1 MSLDEILKKNCTST
15 SILGP
20 CEPYVGDLQVMGGNS
35 GEDGSVRVGHLNLV
49 SSVQV
54 GQYGSGSGSIIIHAV
69 TPMGRT
75 RSLKR

>member
-54 GQYGSGSGSIIIHAV
+54 GQWLWLWLNDD
-69 TPMGRT
+69 TC
-75 RSLKR
+75 SLHEGIQC

>member
-15 SILGP
+15 SILGHS
-20 CEPYVGDLQVMGGNS
+20 EPYVGDLQVMGGNS

-54 GQYGSGSGSIIIHAV
+54 GQWLWLWLNDD
-69 TPMGRT
+69 TC
-75 RSLKR
+75 SLHEGIQC

>member
-1 MSLDEILKKNCTST
+1 MDEILKKNCTST
-15 SILGP
+15 SILGHS
-20 CEPYVGDLQVMGGNS
+20 EPYVRDLQVMGGNSS

-54 GQYGSGSGSIIIHAV
+54 GQYGSGSGSIIIPAV